1 MKNSNIKI
9 IILFG
14 IVILI
19 YLYFNF
25 LTNKIIDVNPN
36 IIIFDMKLFYSP
48 TLFYSNLSLY
58 DASIKYYLIIFRVV
72 DMFFP
77 FAYSILLIQL
87 LYKVKS
93 KIYIIPIIALFSDLV
108 ENGLLAYKMFVNQAY
123 NEIIIYF
130 LNAVTLLK
138 FIAIFISIILIII
151 LVIKE
156 KRLTYE
162 K

>member
-138 FIAIFISIILIII
+138 FIAIFISIISIII